1 MKKVLTLRSLSMV
14 PNMSVIIVS
23 SLHLFNILHLK
34 VLDLDRIFNH
44 FILKNQLIYID
55 LIGPILTRSIIVR
68 ELLLFGK
75 DVTSV
80 IATHMVVQTRGSH
93 AFHLDIFAVEG
104 FAGAQ
109 PRLLLLLVL
118 YRRRHQYL
126 IAALMADTRIIL

>member
-93 AFHLDIFAVEG
+93 AFHLDIFAV
-104 FAGAQ
+104 
-109 PRLLLLLVL
+109 
-118 YRRRHQYL
+118 
-126 IAALMADTRIIL
+126 